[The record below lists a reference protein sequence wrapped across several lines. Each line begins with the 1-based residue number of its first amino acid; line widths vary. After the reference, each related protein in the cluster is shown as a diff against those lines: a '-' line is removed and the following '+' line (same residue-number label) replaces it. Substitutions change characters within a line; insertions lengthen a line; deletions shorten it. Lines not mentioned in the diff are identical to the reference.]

1 MAGIYLHIPFC
12 KQACH
17 YCDFHFS
24 VNQDKKNDLVAAL
37 LKEALL
43 RKEELQ
49 NETIKTIYFG
59 GGTPSLLSTDALLR
73 IFNTLAEN
81 YNLSS
86 LQEVTLEANPDDLT
100 AAYLRELRHTPINR
114 LSIGIQSFREV
125 DLKLMNRAHDAKQA
139 LRCVPESADI
149 GFENISID
157 LIYGIQGL
165 TQADWIKN
173 LNTAFDLPIAH
184 LSSYCLTV
192 EPKTKLAKLVSS
204 GELPAVNDEFAA
216 NHFETLIEM
225 TEAAGIPWYEVSNFA
240 KPGMESKHNSSYWAN
255 EHYVGLGPGAH
266 SFNGEKRSWNI
277 SSNTAYIQQ
286 INKNVLPSESE
297 VLTSEEKFNEY
308 LLTALRTRKGLLFTE
323 LNNRCDSDK
332 INEIKF
338 VLQEKAAQGLA
349 TINNDGAVLTTKGLL
364 FADAIA
370 SSLFIVP

>member
-37 LKEALL
+37 LKEASI

-49 NETIKTIYFG
+49 NEAIKTIYFG
-59 GGTPSLLSTDALLR
+59 GGTPSLLSADTLLR
-73 IFNTLAEN
+73 IFDTLAEN
-81 YNLSS
+81 YNLSA

-100 AAYLRELRHTPINR
+100 AAYLRELRHTPVNR

-165 TQADWIKN
+165 SQADWIKN
-173 LNTAFDLPIAH
+173 LTTAFDLPITH

-204 GELPAVNDEFAA
+204 GELPAVNDESAA

-255 EHYVGLGPGAH
+255 EHYIGLGPGAH
-266 SFNGEKRSWNI
+266 SFNGVKRSWNV

-286 INKNVLPSESE
+286 IDKNVLPSESE
-297 VLTSEEKFNEY
+297 VLTAEEKFNEY
-308 LLTALRTRKGLLFTE
+308 LLTVLRTRKGLSFTD
-323 LNNRCDSDK
+323 LNNRYDSAK
-332 INEIKF
+332 INEIKA

-349 TINNDGAVLTTKGLL
+349 TINDDGAVLTTKGLL

>member
-37 LKEALL
+37 LKEASI

-49 NETIKTIYFG
+49 NEAIKTIYFG
-59 GGTPSLLSTDALLR
+59 GGTPSLLSADALLR
-73 IFNTLAEN
+73 IFDTLAEN
-81 YNLSS
+81 YNLSA

-100 AAYLRELRHTPINR
+100 ATYLRELRHTPVNR

-165 TQADWIKN
+165 SQADWIKN
-173 LNTAFDLPIAH
+173 LTTAFDLPIAH

-204 GELPAVNDEFAA
+204 GELPAVNDESAA
-216 NHFETLIEM
+216 NHFETLIEI

-266 SFNGEKRSWNI
+266 SFNGVKRSWNV

-286 INKNVLPSESE
+286 IDKNVVPSESE

-308 LLTALRTRKGLLFTE
+308 LLTALRTRKGLLFTD
-323 LNNRCDSDK
+323 LNNRCEAAK
-332 INEIKF
+332 INEIKA
-338 VLQEKAAQGLA
+338 VLQEKAAQGLV
-349 TINNDGAVLTTKGLL
+349 TIHNDGAVLTTKGLL

>member
-1 MAGIYLHIPFC
+1 MHLLQG
-12 KQACH
+12 
-17 YCDFHFS
+17 
-24 VNQDKKNDLVAAL
+24 KKNDLVAAL
-37 LKEALL
+37 LKEASI

-49 NETIKTIYFG
+49 NEPITTIYFG
-59 GGTPSLLSTDALLR
+59 GGTPSLLSADALLR
-73 IFNTLAEN
+73 IFDALAEN

-100 AAYLRELRHTPINR
+100 AAYLRELRHTPVNR

-204 GELPAVNDEFAA
+204 GELPAVNDESAA
-216 NHFETLIEM
+216 NHFETLNEM

-266 SFNGEKRSWNI
+266 SFNGVKRSWNV

-286 INKNVLPSESE
+286 IDKNVLPSESE
-297 VLTSEEKFNEY
+297 VLTNEEKFNEY
-308 LLTALRTRKGLLFTE
+308 LLTALRTRKGLSFSE
-323 LNNRCDSDK
+323 LNNRCDSAK
-332 INEIKF
+332 INEIKA
-338 VLQEKAAQGLA
+338 VLKEKAAQGLA
-349 TINNDGAVLTTKGLL
+349 TINNDGALLTTKGLL